1 MPPAPPLGPDPSYDA
16 AVAVETGFMPGTD
29 PDAPVPSGEVT
40 YLFTDVVGSS
50 QEWQRNSDDM
60 HEALRIHDEVIRT
73 VFARH
78 AGFVF
83 SVAGDAFGA
92 AFQNSGRAVAAAAD
106 IQLGLAQATSGAVS
120 IAVRA
125 GLHTGDSLERDGN
138 YFGTNVN
145 RAARIQSIGRGGQ
158 VLLSRQAAELAA
170 GALPDGYSVVSVG
183 QQELRSFDDHE
194 ELFQLLGDGL
204 SSDTSIASATVTDNL
219 PRPVTRFVG
228 RLDDVA
234 GVSAEVRPGAHVTLV
249 GLGGLGK
256 TRLAIEIARSVAADF
271 SDGVW
276 WIDLAPLTDAA
287 AIAPAITALLGVGQQ
302 QADAA
307 DAVIDRLA
315 GQRAL
320 LVFDNC
326 EHLINGVATLVSS
339 IHRRCPDVAILAT
352 SREPL
357 GIGGERVWP
366 VRPLTA
372 SAEAIDL
379 LIDRVAE
386 RDAKLD
392 TSGWNRDD
400 LGQLCARLDGMPLAI
415 EMAAARLQTMSPR
428 DVLRRLEDRFRL
440 LRSRQRDVSGRH
452 QTLLA
457 ALDWSYDL
465 LDESEQLLLDRLS
478 VFGGTFDLE
487 AAEQICSDERIDEY
501 EVIDLIA
508 SLVDKSLVTVLRSA
522 DSTRYRMLETVRQ
535 YAATHLDERA
545 IAALRGRH
553 LGYMSQLMEAT
564 NTRWN
569 GGSRSD
575 FDIAW
580 NSYAA
585 EWDNVRD
592 AVAWAVMVNDTDQ
605 CELLFESVWT
615 YAFESFHF
623 EVGDW
628 AKEAL
633 EMRPPPAVAY
643 AMVALKSRRR
653 RGRELITEAL
663 EMVGPLSEPLG
674 GASLIFQV
682 DEGMKAAAGDRAGAS
697 EAARLALFHAPPL
710 GPNDVAFQE
719 AALADYLAYDDP
731 PRAAACAASVRA
743 FLNGSTNPMRS
754 IAMGPLGLYEAAS
767 GRPSEGYDLCATGV
781 RLAGGVGLDWTESMA
796 AVAQARVAMQHGVG
810 DPDADVSAALRLH
823 RQKRAWYALWFL
835 LSEMLPWLRSSGRGE
850 LAEAIE
856 HHLAVNDIRGGS
868 ASVDGSNMTRDD
880 LIDRILKELEDSGGP
895 ASD

>member
-1 MPPAPPLGPDPSYDA
+1 
-16 AVAVETGFMPGTD
+16 MPGTD
-29 PDAPVPSGEVT
+29 PRTPVPSGEVT

-50 QEWQRNSDDM
+50 REWQRNSVDM
-60 HEALRIHDEVIRT
+60 HEALRIHDDVIRT

-78 AGFVF
+78 GGYVF

-92 AFQNSGRAVAAAAD
+92 AFDNPSRAVAAAVD
-106 IQLGLAQATSGAVS
+106 IQLGLSQATSGAVA

-145 RAARIQSIGRGGQ
+145 RAARIQAMGRGGQ
-158 VLLSRQAAELAA
+158 VLLSRRCADLVSSEV
-170 GALPDGYSVVSVG
+170 PDGCSIVSIGEHV
-183 QQELRSFDDHE
+183 LRSFDDRE

-204 SSDTSIASATVTDNL
+204 SGDTSIQSSAVADNL
-219 PRPVTRFVG
+219 PNPATRFVG

-234 GVSAEVRPGAHVTLV
+234 GVSEELRPGTHVTLV

-256 TRLAIEIARSVAADF
+256 TRLSIEIARSVASDF

-287 AIAPAITALLGVGQQ
+287 AIAPAMTALLGVGQQ
-302 QADAA
+302 QPDAIEA
-307 DAVIDRLA
+307 LIDRLA
-315 GQRAL
+315 GQRVL

-326 EHLINGVATLVSS
+326 EHLVNGVATLVSS
-339 IHRRCPDVAILAT
+339 IHRQCPDIAVLAT

-357 GIGGERVWP
+357 GISGERVWP
-366 VRPLTA
+366 VRPL
-372 SAEAIDL
+372 SALDEAVDL

-392 TSGWNRDD
+392 TTGWDRND

-415 EMAAARLQTMSPR
+415 EMAAARLLTMSPR

-440 LRSRQRDVSGRH
+440 LRSRQRDVSDRH

-465 LDESEQLLLDRLS
+465 LDQEEQVLLDRLS
-478 VFGGTFDLE
+478 VFGGSFDLE
-487 AAEQICSDERIDEY
+487 AAEQICSDQLIDSY
-501 EVIDLIA
+501 DVIDLIA
-508 SLVDKSLVTVLRSA
+508 SLVDKSLVTVLRVG

-535 YAATHLDERA
+535 YAATHLDPED
-545 IAALRGRH
+545 ITVLRGRH
-553 LGYMSQLMEAT
+553 LGYVSQLMAQT
-564 NTRWN
+564 NVRWN
-569 GGSRSD
+569 GGSRRD
-575 FDIAW
+575 FDTAW
-580 NSYAA
+580 NTYAS

-592 AVAWAVMVNDTDQ
+592 AVAWAVTVNDTNQ
-605 CELLFESVWT
+605 CGQLLESVWT

-628 AKEAL
+628 ASEAL
-633 EMRPPPAVAY
+633 DMRPPPAVAY

-653 RGRELITEAL
+653 RGRELIAEAL
-663 EMVGPLSEPLG
+663 EMIGPLTEPVG

-682 DEGMKAAAGDRAGAS
+682 DEGMKAAAGDRKGAA
-697 EAARLALFHAPPL
+697 EAAALALFHAPRL

-719 AALADYLAYDDP
+719 AALADYLAVDDP
-731 PRAAACAASVRA
+731 TRAADCAASVRR

-754 IAMGPLGLYEAAS
+754 IVMGPLGLYEAAS
-767 GRPSEGYDLCATGV
+767 GRPAEGYELCATGV
-781 RLAGGVGLDWTESMA
+781 RLAGEVGLDWTESMA
-796 AVAQARVAMQHGVG
+796 AAAQARIAMQHGVG

-835 LSEMLPWLRSSGRGE
+835 VSEMLPWLRSSGRVE
-850 LAEAIE
+850 VADTIE
-856 HHLAVNDIRGGS
+856 QHLSANDIRVGDAPPVPPTMS
-868 ASVDGSNMTRDD
+868 RDD
-880 LIDRILKELEDSGGP
+880 LIDVVLEDLDDTRAPLVG
-895 ASD
+895 